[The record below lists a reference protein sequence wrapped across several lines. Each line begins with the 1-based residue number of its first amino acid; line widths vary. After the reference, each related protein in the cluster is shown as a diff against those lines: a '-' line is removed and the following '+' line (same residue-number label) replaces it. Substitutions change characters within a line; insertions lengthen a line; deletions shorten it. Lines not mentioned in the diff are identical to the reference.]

1 MIKHLVA
8 LSAFALSTGA
18 IAHADTID
26 GYFSANG
33 NDSFTTSTITFG
45 SAKVD
50 GAIGGSF
57 ATYLTDGNAVD
68 FMQGALPYHTGNNVP
83 PNPPYV
89 SGTVPIFS
97 TTENGE
103 TFTFNMTN
111 YDAQY
116 VSNVTGCSAGSTCL
130 DITGMGYFTGTGAF
144 DATSGPATFSF
155 TSQYVPGQPTATLT
169 TFSASTSVT
178 PSAVPEPSSLA
189 LLGTGLV
196 GAVSV
201 LRRKLK
207 A

>member
-1 MIKHLVA
+1 MFKQIVA
-8 LSAFALSTGA
+8 LSAFALCSGA
-18 IAHADTID
+18 IAHADTIN

-33 NDSFTTSTITFG
+33 NDSFTSSTITFG

-50 GAIGGSF
+50 GSIGGTFGS
-57 ATYLTDGNAVD
+57 YLTDGNAVT
-68 FMQGALPYHTGNNVP
+68 FMSGALPYHTGTNTP
-83 PNPPYV
+83 PNPPYT

-103 TFTFNMTN
+103 TFTFNMSE
-111 YDAQY
+111 YDAE
-116 VSNVTGCSAGSTCL
+116 NVTNSIGCTNGSTCL
-130 DITGMGYFTGTGAF
+130 DITGSGYFTGTGAF
-144 DATSGPATFSF
+144 TATSGPATFNF
-155 TSQYVPGQPTATLT
+155 TSQYVPGQPSATLT
-169 TFSASTSVT
+169 TFSASASVT

-201 LRRKLK
+201 LRRKL

>member
-1 MIKHLVA
+1 MIKYLVA

-18 IAHADTID
+18 IAHADTIN
-26 GYFSANG
+26 GYFSATG
-33 NDSFTTSTITFG
+33 SDSFTTSTITFDAAQVTG
-45 SAKVD
+45 STS
-50 GAIGGSF
+50 GTF
-57 ATYLTDGNAVD
+57 ATYLTDGNAVN
-68 FMQGALPYHTGNNVP
+68 FMSGSLPYHTGNNVP

-89 SGTVPIFS
+89 SGTVPIFTVS
-97 TTENGE
+97 ENGE
-103 TFTFNMTN
+103 TFTFNMSS

-116 VSNVTGCSAGSTCL
+116 VTNVTGCSNNSTCL

-144 DATSGPATFSF
+144 EATSGPATFSF
-155 TSQYVPGQPTATLT
+155 TSQYADGQQTATLT
-169 TFSASTSVT
+169 SFSASAAVS